1 MNALTDCIGHI
12 ERALHDE
19 TEALIAGDADRVAA
33 NSTVKG
39 DLLRRFTVAM
49 NLAPPE
55 ERGRATRRIAL
66 ARELNDR
73 NALLLAARYNAVRAR
88 AEALL
93 QMGGPATYGADG
105 RLKSSY

>member
-1 MNALTDCIGHI
+1 MNALTDCIDRI
-12 ERALHDE
+12 ERALRDE
-19 TEALIAGDADRVAA
+19 TEALVDGDADRVAA
-33 NSTVKG
+33 GSAVKS
-39 DLLRRFTVAM
+39 DLLQKFSAAM
-49 NLAPPE
+49 SLAPPE

-105 RLKSSY
+105 RLKRG